1 MDPAPAFGGT
11 VLNESKPRTASPC
24 IAGAMRA
31 ASRRLTMLY
40 DEVMAPSGLR
50 VTQFHILSEL
60 ERRTSKP
67 PTVTELCEILTME
80 RTALGQTLQPL
91 ERQGLVEQIRDESD
105 RRRRP
110 VRLTPA
116 GQRAVIRGRK
126 YWAEAHAHFERF
138 FGNKAL
144 VELRTTLRDIAE
156 SPALLAEFAS
166 KSGTK

>member
-1 MDPAPAFGGT
+1 M
-11 VLNESKPRTASPC
+11 NESKPRTASPC

-91 ERQGLVEQIRDESD
+91 EREGLVEQIRDESD

-166 KSGTK
+166 KSVAK